1 MLPIALNHMTAP
13 TLRYDALFDLA
24 KSLGCIGVE
33 LRNDLARPLFDGD
46 DAATVRKAAVDRGLR
61 IVGVS
66 QIYPYQDWSDETE
79 QAVRTLIDQAVAC
92 GGESFTLIPRN
103 DGRAESD
110 ETRLADL
117 RTALE
122 SVMPLVEAGGI
133 VALVEPLGFLSSS
146 LRHKDEAVR
155 MIEDLGATGRVKLVH
170 DTFHHTLAGGG
181 SDFVEH
187 TGIVHVSGITDP
199 APSVEEMRDDHR
211 VLIDT
216 DDRLENVAQ
225 LKELLSQGYDG
236 PISIEAFSPEIH
248 ALDDPEPALR
258 ETIEFMNAQLA

>member
-1 MLPIALNHMTAP
+1 MLPIALNHMTVP
-13 TLRYDALFDLA
+13 TRRYDAFFDLA
-24 KSLGCIGVE
+24 QSLVCIGVE
-33 LRNDLARPLFDGD
+33 LRNDLAQPLFNGD
-46 DAATVRKAAVDRGLR
+46 DPEAVRKAAAERGLR

-66 QIYPYQDWSDETE
+66 QIYPYQDWSAETE

-103 DGRAESD
+103 DGRAEPD

-117 RTALE
+117 RVALE
-122 SVMPLVEAGGI
+122 KVLPMAEAAGI

-146 LRHKDEAVR
+146 LRHKEEAVR
-155 MIEDLGATGRVKLVH
+155 MIEDLGAIGRVKLVH

-181 SDFVEH
+181 PYFVEH

-199 APSVEEMRDDHR
+199 APSVDEMRDDHR
-211 VLIDT
+211 VLIDA
-216 DDRLENVAQ
+216 DDRLDNIAQ

-248 ALDDPEPALR
+248 QLEDPEPALR
-258 ETIEFMNAQLA
+258 ETIEFINAQVA

>member
-24 KSLGCIGVE
+24 TSLSCVGVE

-46 DAATVRKAAVDRGLR
+46 DAETVRKAAADRGLR

-66 QIYPYQDWSDETE
+66 QIYPYQDWSEKTE
-79 QAVRTLIDQAVAC
+79 QSVRTLIDQAVAC
-92 GGESFTLIPRN
+92 GAESFTLIPRN
-103 DGRAESD
+103 DGRAEPE

-117 RTALE
+117 RAALE
-122 SVMPLVEAGGI
+122 SVVPLAEAAGI

-146 LRHKDEAVR
+146 LRHKEEAVR
-155 MIEDLGATGRVKLVH
+155 MIEELGATGRVKLVH

-181 SDFVEH
+181 PYFVEH

-211 VLIDT
+211 VLIDAE
-216 DDRLENVAQ
+216 DRLENIAQ
-225 LKELLSQGYDG
+225 LQELLSRGYDG

-248 ALDDPEPALR
+248 QLEDPEPALR
-258 ETIEFMNAQLA
+258 ETIEFINAQVA